1 MRLQLAGI
9 LTAVLAAL
17 TRVVEYSVARF
28 TDAVAQGGGAAGW
41 FPHLE
46 TAGRTIA
53 FYSAT
58 SRAVVFLCS
67 VPLVAALGFT
77 VGRRRDA
84 ANEYRPVI
92 ETFAVG
98 GGLGALAGLL
108 AVGAVGGDSILAGV
122 QTVTGAVTVV
132 GIVAATAVQFALL
145 GLAGAALATFG
156 VGPNVDRPSRDPSNA
171 EADSRPE

>member
-1 MRLQLAGI
+1 MRLQIAGI

-17 TRVVEYSVARF
+17 TRVVEYSVTRF

-41 FPHLE
+41 YPHLE
-46 TAGRTIA
+46 TVGRTIA

-58 SRAVVFLCS
+58 SRAVVYLCS
-67 VPLVAALGFT
+67 VPLVAVLGFT

-98 GGLGALAGLL
+98 GGVGALAGLL
-108 AVGAVGGDSILAGV
+108 AVGAVGGSSILAGV
-122 QTVTGAVTVV
+122 QTVAGAATVV
-132 GIVAATAVQFALL
+132 GIVAATAIQFALL

-156 VGPNVDRPSRDPSNA
+156 VGPGAGRP
-171 EADSRPE
+171 ADETPTSEPGAGSD

>member
-17 TRVVEYSVARF
+17 TRVVEYSVTRF
-28 TDAVAQGGGAAGW
+28 TEAVAQGGGAAGW
-41 FPHLE
+41 YPHLE
-46 TAGRTIA
+46 TAGRTIV

-58 SRAVVFLCS
+58 SRAVVFLFS
-67 VPLVAALGFT
+67 VPLVAVLGFT

-84 ANEYRPVI
+84 ANDCRPVI

-98 GGLGALAGLL
+98 GGVGALAGLL
-108 AVGAVGGDSILAGV
+108 AVGAVGAGSVLAGV
-122 QTVTGAVTVV
+122 QTATGAVTVV
-132 GIVAATAVQFALL
+132 GSVAATAIQFALL

-156 VGPNVDRPSRDPSNA
+156 VGPVVGRTADGTAPTDPGPGT
-171 EADSRPE
+171 D